1 MKKWIALLMTLV
13 MLMTAAA
20 FAEEAVFNWE
30 IPADAVGETW
40 TTTLKDK
47 DIAFEVFVYEGW
59 EYQDSSTYQ
68 SNVRAMW
75 ATEDGRK
82 LEMAFGSHEDVHVNT
97 IEDAVTM
104 VENQGYSSDVQT
116 VNGMSACLITSEDM
130 LSARG
135 MVAVLPEGVLI
146 VRVSDLT
153 DESQIEEAD
162 NMILSVTPRTPEKPD
177 VGIKQSELDADAG
190 FLIPVTINGE
200 RVTMYLYNEYEAKEK
215 DDTWTPHMIGCY
227 AMADGRVVD
236 YIVFTLDELG
246 ASDLDGVLAKL
257 KSEGD
262 EAGIYKINGLD
273 VVFYRQPDDIG
284 IEGIALIM
292 GGDCVLMVKAGPIA
306 DEAQEADVH
315 LMFKSIC
322 PAPVE

>member
-1 MKKWIALLMTLV
+1 MKKWIALLLTLV
-13 MLMTAAA
+13 MLMAAAA

-30 IPADAVGETW
+30 IPADAVGKTW
-40 TTTLKDK
+40 TTTLRDK

-146 VRVSDLT
+146 VRVSNLT

-162 NMILSVTPRTPEKPD
+162 NMLLSVTPRAPEKPD
-177 VGIKQSELDADAG
+177 VGLKQSELDADAG
-190 FLIPVTINGE
+190 YLIPITIGSDKIM
-200 RVTMYLYNEYEAKEK
+200 MYLYNEYEAMEK
-215 DDTWTPHMIGCY
+215 DDTWSPHMIGSY
-227 AMADGRVVD
+227 AMADGRVMNFL
-236 YIVFTLDELG
+236 VFKLDEFG
-246 ASDLDGVLAKL
+246 VSDLGGVLAEL
-257 KSEGD
+257 KAEGD
-262 EAGIYKINGLD
+262 SAGINKINGLD
-273 VVFYRQPDDIG
+273 VISFRQPDDMG
-284 IEGIALIM
+284 IQGIALIM
-292 GGDCVLMVKAGPIA
+292 SDKYVLVAKASPIA
-306 DEAQEADVH
+306 DEAQEAEVH
-315 LMFKSIC
+315 TMFRSIY
-322 PAPVE
+322 PAE

>member
-47 DIAFEVFVYEGW
+47 NIAFEVFVYEGW

-68 SNVRAMW
+68 PHVRAMW
-75 ATEDGRK
+75 ATEDGRT
-82 LEMAFGSHEDVHVNT
+82 LELAFGSHEEVHVSNM
-97 IEDAVTM
+97 EEAVTM
-104 VENQGYSSDVQT
+104 VENGGYSYDIQT
-116 VNGMSACLITSEDM
+116 VNGMSACLLASEDM

-146 VRVSDLT
+146 VRVSNLT

-162 NMILSVTPRTPEKPD
+162 NMILSITPEKPD

-190 FLIPVTINGE
+190 FLIPITIGNDK
-200 RVTMYLYNEYEAKEK
+200 VMMYLYNEYEIKEK
-215 DDTWTPHMIGCY
+215 DDTWSPHMIARY
-227 AMADGRVVD
+227 AMADGRVVNFL
-236 YIVFTLDELG
+236 VFTMEELG
-246 ASDLDGVLAKL
+246 ASDLDDVLAEIKNQ
-257 KSEGD
+257 GD
-262 EAGIYKINGLD
+262 EAGTNKINGLD
-273 VVFYRQPDDIG
+273 VISFRQPDEQDILS
-284 IEGIALIM
+284 IALIM
-292 GGDCVLMVKAGPIA
+292 GDEYVLMIKASPIA
-306 DEAQEADVH
+306 DDAQADEVR
-315 LMFKSIC
+315 LMFRSLC
-322 PAPVE
+322 PAE

>member
-13 MLMTAAA
+13 MLMATAA

-47 DIAFEVFVYEGW
+47 NIAFEVFVYEGW

-68 SNVRAMW
+68 PNVRAMW

-104 VENQGYSSDVQT
+104 VENQGYSCDVQT

-130 LSARG
+130 LSERG
-135 MVAVLPEGVLI
+135 MIAVIPEGVLI

-162 NMILSVTPRTPEKPD
+162 NMILSVTPEKPD

-190 FLIPVTINGE
+190 FLIPITIGNDK
-200 RVTMYLYNEYEAKEK
+200 VMMYLYNEYEIKEK
-215 DDTWTPHMIGCY
+215 DDTWSSNMIGSY
-227 AMADGRVVD
+227 AMADGRVMNFL
-236 YIVFTLDELG
+236 VFKLDEYG
-246 ASDLDGVLAKL
+246 ISDLDEVLAEL
-257 KSEGD
+257 KAAGD
-262 EAGIYKINGLD
+262 SAGTNKINGLD
-273 VVFYRQPDDIG
+273 VISFRQPDDMG
-284 IEGIALIM
+284 IQGIALIM
-292 GGDCVLMVKAGPIA
+292 DDEYLLVIKASPIA
-306 DEAQEADVH
+306 DEAQEAEVH
-315 LMFKSIC
+315 TMFRSIY
-322 PAPVE
+322 PAE

>member
-13 MLMTAAA
+13 MLMATAA

-47 DIAFEVFVYEGW
+47 NIAFEVFVYEGW

-68 SNVRAMW
+68 PHVRAMW
-75 ATEDGRK
+75 ATEDGRT
-82 LEMAFGSHEDVHVNT
+82 LELAFGSHEEVHVNT

-104 VENQGYSSDVQT
+104 VENGGYSYDIQT
-116 VNGMSACLITSEDM
+116 VNGMSACLLASEDM

-146 VRVSDLT
+146 VRVSNLT

-162 NMILSVTPRTPEKPD
+162 NMILSITPEKPD

-190 FLIPVTINGE
+190 FLIPITIGNDK
-200 RVTMYLYNEYEAKEK
+200 VMMYLYNGYEAMEK
-215 DDTWTPHMIGCY
+215 DDTWSPKMIGSY
-227 AMADGRVVD
+227 AMADGRVMNFL
-236 YIVFTLDELG
+236 VFKLDEYG
-246 ASDLDGVLAKL
+246 ISDLDGVLADL
-257 KSEGD
+257 KAEGD
-262 EAGIYKINGLD
+262 SAGTNKINGLD
-273 VVFYRQPDDIG
+273 VISFRQPDDMG
-284 IEGIALIM
+284 IQGIALIM
-292 GGDCVLMVKAGPIA
+292 DDEYLLVIKASPIA
-306 DEAQEADVH
+306 DEAQEAEVH
-315 LMFKSIC
+315 TMFRSLC
-322 PAPVE
+322 PAE

>member
-1 MKKWIALLMTLV
+1 MKRWIALLMTLV
-13 MLMTAAA
+13 MLMSAAA

-68 SNVRAMW
+68 PNVRAMW

-104 VENQGYSSDVQT
+104 VENQGYSYDVQT

-130 LSARG
+130 LSTRG

-162 NMILSVTPRTPEKPD
+162 NMILSVTPKAPEKPD
-177 VGIKQSELDADAG
+177 VGIKQSELDPDAG
-190 FLIPVTINGE
+190 HLIPITIGDDK
-200 RVTMYLYNEYEAKEK
+200 VMMYLYNGYEAMEK
-215 DDTWTPHMIGCY
+215 DDTWSEHMIGRY
-227 AMADGRVVD
+227 AMADGRMVNFL
-236 YIVFTLDELG
+236 VFTMEEFG
-246 ASDLDGVLAKL
+246 TSDLDGVLAEIKNQ
-257 KSEGD
+257 GN
-262 EAGIYKINGLD
+262 EAATNKINGLD
-273 VVFYRQPDDIG
+273 VISFRLPDEQDKLS
-284 IEGIALIM
+284 IAMIM
-292 GGDCVLMVKAGPIA
+292 GDEYVLMIKVSPIA
-306 DEAQEADVH
+306 DDAQADEVR
-315 LMFKSIC
+315 LMFRSLC
-322 PAPVE
+322 PAE